1 MSVCI
6 VTNSDLETPFHGK
19 FGMVCWSEFNYAA
32 SGDTVKVPVGCQSVA
47 VLPVSGATAPTT
59 SISAGASEDTIT
71 LTGGT
76 TGTGLLLV
84 SRHGG
89 NPAGAR

>member
-1 MSVCI
+1 MSICI
-6 VTNSDLETPFHGK
+6 VTDSELETPFNAAHI
-19 FGMVCWSEFNYAA
+19 CWSKFNYYA
-32 SGDTVKVPVGCQSVA
+32 SGDTVNVPVGCQSAA
-47 VLPVSGATAPTT
+47 VLPPTGATAPTI
-59 SISAGASEDTIT
+59 SISAGASEDTLT

-76 TGTGLLLV
+76 LGTGLLLV